1 LEKKNASPAQLA
13 ANFINQTNRSIFL
26 TGKAGTGKTTFLRS
40 VIEHTYKTAIIVA
53 PTGIAAINAGG
64 VTIHSQFQLPFGM
77 FVPDNNAQSNNS
89 YVKVNTPI
97 SVVKGMQMADRKRKL
112 LREVE
117 LVIIDEVSMLRA
129 DLLDGIDMVL
139 KYIKRE
145 NNKPFGGAQVLFI
158 GDLMQLPPVVKDD
171 EWQILRQ
178 YYNSVYFFDAQVLRN
193 NKPIYIELDKIY
205 RQSDSRFINLL
216 NNLRNNKITIA
227 DTELLNSYYKPNFN
241 ATTALNTITLT
252 THNAKADTLNKT
264 ALQALKGKSF
274 FYKAIIEGDF
284 KENTYPLEETLELK
298 VGSQIMFIK
307 NDSSGKQLFFN
318 GKIGVVSKLT
328 TIEIEVE
335 FDDHTPPF
343 IVETHQWENKKYEIN
358 DVTNDIE
365 EQVIGTFTH
374 FPIKLAWAITVHKS
388 QGLTF
393 EKAILDVNRA
403 FAAGQVYVALSRLK
417 SLDGLILTAPIQFAS
432 IKQDDVL
439 VQYSDNKLATKE
451 ISDTIELEKIVFI
464 QTELYKTYQ
473 FSDLYFQLKNH
484 AESYDKA
491 QERSNKQKHKEWAIE
506 LFNSFEILK
515 QNADK
520 FGNQLHGIFQNQP
533 PNLLET
539 LANRNDAA
547 KNYFYPILK
556 NISKSILVLIETL
569 KDEKQIKT
577 YLTELLELESFVFKQ
592 TQAIDKVTLILNN
605 IISNTEFSKQQFK
618 LLSNQSDRLQLV
630 RDSIVITK
638 KSDGSLLNSSIS
650 LKSNS
655 LKKEKK
661 QPADKKPKKEK
672 IDTKLETFNLFKEG
686 STMFEI
692 AQKRNLTEGTI
703 ANHLAHYVSLGMIP
717 VDQFVSKEKC
727 ETIIKLSKK
736 HDTEISGALKLELG
750 DNYSYSEI
758 KFALATQK
766 HLKKE

>member
-1 LEKKNASPAQLA
+1 MDTSLINLSPAELA
-13 ANFINQTNRSIFL
+13 AKCINQTNKSIFL

-40 VIEHTYKTAIIVA
+40 VIEHTHKTAIIVA

-216 NNLRNNKITIA
+216 NNLRNNKITNA

-241 ATTALNTITLT
+241 VATALNTITLT

-264 ALQALKGKSF
+264 ALNELKGKSF

-284 KENTYPLEETLELK
+284 KENTFPLEETLELK
-298 VGSQIMFIK
+298 VGSQVMFIK

-328 TIEIEVE
+328 ITEIEVE
-335 FDDHTPPF
+335 FEDNSLPF
-343 IVETHQWENKKYEIN
+343 IVETHQWENKKFEIN
-358 DVTNDIE
+358 EVTNEVE

-439 VQYSDNKLATKE
+439 VQYSDNKPATKE
-451 ISDTIELEKIVFI
+451 ISDTIELEKIIFI

-473 FSDLYFQLKNH
+473 FSDLYFLLKNH
-484 AESYDKA
+484 SESYDKTE
-491 QERSNKQKHKEWAIE
+491 ERSNKQKHKDWAIE
-506 LFNSFEILK
+506 LFKNFEILK

-539 LANRNDAA
+539 LANRNEAA

-577 YLTELLELESFVFKQ
+577 YLTELLELEGSVFKQ
-592 TQAIDKVTLILNN
+592 TQQLDKVTLILTN
-605 IISNTEFSKQQFK
+605 IISNTEFTKQQFK
-618 LLSNQSDRLQLV
+618 LNSNQSERLQLV
-630 RDSIVITK
+630 RDSIVITN
-638 KSDGSLLNSSIS
+638 KSDGGILKPSSSSIKVKKQS
-650 LKSNS
+650 AVKKQ
-655 LKKEKK
+655 KKEKV
-661 QPADKKPKKEK
+661 
-672 IDTKLETFNLFKEG
+672 DTKLETFGLYKEG
-686 STMFEI
+686 KTIVEI
-692 AQKRNLTEGTI
+692 AKKRSLTPGSIE
-703 ANHLAHYVSLGMIP
+703 NHLAHYVSLGMIP
-717 VDQFVSKEKC
+717 VEQFVKREKC
-727 ETIIKLSKK
+727 NYILKIAEK
-736 HDTEISGALKLELG
+736 HDTEISGALKLVLG
-750 DNYSYSEI
+750 DDYSYSEI
-758 KFALATQK
+758 KFALATIK
-766 HLKKE
+766 HLKKD

>member
-1 LEKKNASPAQLA
+1 MDISLINLSPAQLA
-13 ANFINQTNRSIFL
+13 AKCINQTNRSIFL

-40 VIEHTYKTAIIVA
+40 VIEHTHKTAIIVA

-129 DLLDGIDMVL
+129 DLLDGIDMIL

-171 EWQILRQ
+171 EWQILKQ

-216 NNLRNNKITIA
+216 NNLRNNKITSA

-241 ATTALNTITLT
+241 AATALNTITLT

-264 ALQALKGKSF
+264 ALQALHGKSF
-274 FYKAIIEGDF
+274 FYKAIIDGDF
-284 KENTYPLEETLELK
+284 KENTFPLEETLELK

-328 TIEIEVE
+328 ATEIEVE
-335 FDDHTPPF
+335 FEDHSPPF
-343 IVETHQWENKKYEIN
+343 IVETHQWENKKYELN
-358 DVTNDIE
+358 DVTNDVE

-439 VQYSDNKLATKE
+439 VQYSDNKPATKE
-451 ISDTIELEKIVFI
+451 IADTIEFEKIIFI
-464 QTELYKTYQ
+464 QTELYKTYN
-473 FSDLYFQLKNH
+473 FSDLYFQIKTH
-484 AESYDKA
+484 SESYDKTE
-491 QERSNKQKHKEWAIE
+491 ERSNKQKHKDWVIE
-506 LFNSFEILK
+506 LFKSFEVLK

-520 FGNQLHGIFQNQP
+520 FGNQLHGLFQNQ
-533 PNLLET
+533 NSEFLET
-539 LANRNDAA
+539 LASRNQSA
-547 KNYFYPILK
+547 KNYFYPILISMSK
-556 NISKSILVLIETL
+556 NILSLIESL

-638 KSDGSLLNSSIS
+638 KSDGSLLNPTNT

-655 LKKEKK
+655 VKKVKK
-661 QPADKKPKKEK
+661 NSPVKKVKV
-672 IDTKLETFNLFKEG
+672 DTKLESFNLFKEG
-686 STMFEI
+686 NTMFEI
-692 AQKRNLTEGTI
+692 AKKRNLTEVTI
-703 ANHLAHYVSLGMIP
+703 ANHLAYYVSLGMIP
-717 VDQFVSKEKC
+717 VAQFVSKEKC
-727 ETIIKLSKK
+727 ESIIQLSKK
-736 HDTEISGALKLELG
+736 HDTEISSALKLVLG
-750 DNYSYSEI
+750 DNYTYSEI

-766 HLKKE
+766 HLKKL